1 MWEGGKEHAAVS
13 SACSHCLHRTPQP
26 SRGWPKAS
34 AGCQE
39 HPHGITFLMGQPQ
52 EGGTASCKLITDR
65 ALSPPHSTKLGKKGS
80 CFQPWVSYCTH
91 HQVGDCSTSP
101 PPGKTQ
107 WSGHMPPTTLHFRIL
122 HPSSENTLQWME
134 RTQAPRSL
142 PCTHSPHSPPQ
153 ATSSQVLGK
162 APPDAALHWGNLAS
176 SEKCVYSEAR
186 TWPPHH
192 SLPPLPHLP
201 HS

>member
-65 ALSPPHSTKLGKKGS
+65 ALSPPHSHQAGEERFMLPALG
-80 CFQPWVSYCTH
+80 FLLYT
-91 HQVGDCSTSP
+91 
-101 PPGKTQ
+101 PPGWGLQ
-107 WSGHMPPTTLHFRIL
+107 HLPTPRENPMVRPHAAYNSAFQNSAPIIRK
-122 HPSSENTLQWME
+122 HPSMDGENTS
-134 RTQAPRSL
+134 TTVP
-142 PCTHSPHSPPQ
+142 PVHSFS
-153 ATSSQVLGK
+153 
-162 APPDAALHWGNLAS
+162 
-176 SEKCVYSEAR
+176 
-186 TWPPHH
+186 
-192 SLPPLPHLP
+192 PLPATGHVL
-201 HS
+201 SSSW